1 MGRARRA
8 GGVEISA
15 RLTVRPT
22 RRLTA
27 SYWTLLE
34 QAGLERDNGRV
45 ASSVEDRSR
54 TRTGRPRYRPLL
66 QRVVATNAVL
76 LVASCLLTV
85 LIISPRK
92 FASFAADEALV
103 LLAALALV
111 TLINTVVVHRF
122 VAPLQALTALARRVD
137 LASPGQRIS
146 DVRPTSEAGELATT
160 FNEMLARLEH
170 ERGESTR
177 RVLAAHESERLRVAQ
192 ELHDEVGQTL
202 TALLLQLSRA
212 QERLPADMRGELSEA
227 QEAARVSLE
236 DVRRI
241 ATDLRPETL
250 KDLGLAS
257 ALTALSDG
265 FGRRAGLHVERQIQT
280 PMPQLS
286 REAELAVYRVAQEA
300 LTNVA
305 RHAGSDTAKLTVASD
320 GDRLTLIVRDHG
332 RGLPDGE
339 AGDGSGVRGM
349 RERAALIGAKLT
361 IERAVEGAGTEL
373 RLELP
378 LEATSCDA

>member
-1 MGRARRA
+1 
-8 GGVEISA
+8 
-15 RLTVRPT
+15 
-22 RRLTA
+22 
-27 SYWTLLE
+27 
-34 QAGLERDNGRV
+34 
-45 ASSVEDRSR
+45 
-54 TRTGRPRYRPLL
+54 
-66 QRVVATNAVL
+66 VVATNAVL
-76 LVASCLLTV
+76 LVASCVLTV
-85 LIISPRK
+85 LIISPRT
-92 FASFAADEALV
+92 FASFAADEAVV

-170 ERGESTR
+170 ERGEATR

-265 FGRRAGLHVERQIQT
+265 FGRRAGLRVERQIQT
-280 PMPQLS
+280 PLPQLG

-305 RHAGSDTAKLTVASD
+305 RHAGSGTARLTVASD
-320 GDRLTLIVRDHG
+320 GDRLTLIVRDRG
-332 RGLPDGE
+332 RGLPDG
-339 AGDGSGVRGM
+339 AAADGSGVRGM
-349 RERAALIGAKLT
+349 RERAALIGANLT
-361 IERAVEGAGTEL
+361 IERAVDGAGTEL

-378 LEATSCDA
+378 LEATSCHA